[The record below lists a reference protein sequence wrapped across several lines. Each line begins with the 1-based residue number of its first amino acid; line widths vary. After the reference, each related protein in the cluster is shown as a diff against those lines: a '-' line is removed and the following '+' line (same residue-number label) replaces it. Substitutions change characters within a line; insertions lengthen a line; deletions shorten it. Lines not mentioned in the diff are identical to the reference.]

1 MTVESLSFVGVVTG
15 GEWQKP
21 DLWMPKRTG
30 DYATDTAVGRA
41 CFEELRQFIETTG
54 NTSLLARVMQ
64 AQVRHGE
71 WDAVEIGFALAMA
84 DRLH

>member
-1 MTVESLSFVGVVTG
+1 MTVESLSFVGVDTS

-30 DYATDTAVGRA
+30 VYSVDTVTGRA
-41 CFEELRQFIETTG
+41 CFEELRQFIEATG

-71 WDAVEIGFALAMA
+71 WDAVEIGFALPQG
-84 DRLH
+84 